1 MERDTLTMRDGTTL
15 VRRRWPAATVK
26 ARGTIVLVH
35 GIGEHGGR
43 YAHVAAR
50 LTAEGWGVVAV
61 DHRGHGESG
70 GARGELAANDDLLT
84 DLAAVVDAERYRRP
98 SALLLLGHS
107 MGGLIAARFVAGA
120 VRPVDGLILSSPALA
135 TRMTTV
141 QRLLLA
147 VGRRLFPDLAI
158 GNGLNPQFVSHDRAE
173 VAAYIAD
180 PLVHDRVSARL
191 AAFIADGGTYVR
203 ERTTTWRVP
212 TLLLYAGDDRYVDP
226 DGSAA
231 FLAAAPSDVVTGQC
245 FPTLYH
251 ELFNE
256 VERDAVLD
264 VVSRWL
270 REQAYRTD

>member
-15 VRRRWPAATVK
+15 ARRRWPAATLTE
-26 ARGTIVLVH
+26 RGTVVLVH

-50 LTAEGWGVVAV
+50 LSAEGWSVVAV
-61 DHRGHGESG
+61 DHRGHGASG
-70 GARGELAANDDLLT
+70 GARGVLAANDDLLT
-84 DLAAVVDAERYRRP
+84 DLATVVDAERDRRP

-135 TRMTTV
+135 TRMTALQKV
-141 QRLLLA
+141 LLA

-158 GNGLNPQFVSHDRAE
+158 GNGLDPQFVSHDAAE

-191 AAFIADGGTYVR
+191 AAFIADGGASVR
-203 ERTTTWRVP
+203 DRAAAWHVP

-226 DGSAA
+226 AGSAA

-245 FPTLYH
+245 FPALYH

-270 REQAYRTD
+270 HERAW